1 MLTSARGTQ
10 GRKPGNH
17 PDLKMRNTLR
27 RYSLELKNITSNL
40 RFMQHGVTSLTECL
54 YNVEARSSGA
64 RYSFK
69 GIGSR

>member
-17 PDLKMRNTLR
+17 PDLKMRNTSR

-40 RFMQHGVTSLTECL
+40 RFLQHDVTSVTRLTERL
-54 YNVEARSSGA
+54 YNVEA
-64 RYSFK
+64 
-69 GIGSR
+69 